1 MDNKHIFK
9 RFLKEIG
16 LYHEFCNCLK
26 IQHRENGK
34 DPFDTLNFESGFKQP
49 STFVMIA
56 FGWDISKF
64 KGWCDIY
71 GYLSAYCDTFEQM
84 LDEEIITS
92 ARNIVKKYERQTNK
106 AV

>member
-16 LYHEFCNCLK
+16 LYHEFCKCLK
-26 IQHRENGK
+26 LQHIENGK
-34 DPFDTLNFESGFKQP
+34 DPFDTLNFESSFKQP

-71 GYLSAYCDTFEQM
+71 GYLSAYCYTFEQM

-92 ARNIVKKYERQTNK
+92 ARNIVKKYDR
-106 AV
+106 